1 MYLLWMIGLGEVNRS
16 GTMLM
21 SISSEL
27 FDLKR
32 SKLIN
37 TDVLILSISQVK
49 WRGFPFAT
57 YA

>member
-1 MYLLWMIGLGEVNRS
+1 MIGLEEVNRY

-21 SISSEL
+21 SMP

-32 SKLIN
+32 SKLID
-37 TDVLILSISQVK
+37 TDVVILSISQVK
-49 WRGFPFAT
+49 WCGFLLVT